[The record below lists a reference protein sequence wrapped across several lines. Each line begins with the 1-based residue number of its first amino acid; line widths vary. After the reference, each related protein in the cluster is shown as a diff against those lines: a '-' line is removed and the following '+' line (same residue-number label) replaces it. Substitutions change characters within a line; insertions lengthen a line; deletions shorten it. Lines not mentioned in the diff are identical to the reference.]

1 MERISA
7 VTARSIFGNN
17 FIGPQ
22 ELEVLFSIIGVTANF
37 EHLPDIPFDP
47 DLLKSK
53 ASEYI
58 LILGVPV
65 DLAGSKITI
74 ARLRDFFGM
83 SNKNNFP
90 CFYNQ
95 DWYLMENFIH
105 QSVDFKWYLIR
116 KNIIAETRALNI
128 EDVLI
133 SNAAINLPSAIL
145 CAYTFFAWAI
155 IRGEILW
162 ENDFV
167 WCSDFDKNN
176 DRVYIGKYCDIL
188 NNNRS
193 GFSIHRH
200 LKIRDHY
207 GSIDFYI

>member
-1 MERISA
+1 MERISV

-17 FIGPQ
+17 FIGPK
-22 ELEVLFSIIGVTANF
+22 ELEVFFSLMGVTVKF
-37 EHLPDIPFDP
+37 EQVPDISFDP

-83 SNKNNFP
+83 SKKDDFP

-95 DWYLMENFIH
+95 DWYLMEDFIH

-116 KNIIAETRALNI
+116 KNVIAETRALSF
-128 EDVLI
+128 EDVI
-133 SNAAINLPSAIL
+133 IANAAINLPSAIL

-162 ENDFV
+162 QNDFV
-167 WCSDFDKNN
+167 WCSDFDINN
-176 DRVYIGKYCDIL
+176 DRVYVGKYSDVL

-200 LKIRDHY
+200 LKIRNHY